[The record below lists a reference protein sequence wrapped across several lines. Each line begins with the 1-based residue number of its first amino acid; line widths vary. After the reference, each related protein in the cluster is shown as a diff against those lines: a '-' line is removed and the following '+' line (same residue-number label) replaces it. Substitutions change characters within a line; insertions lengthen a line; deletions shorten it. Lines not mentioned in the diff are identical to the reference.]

1 MKFLFTNIIKV
12 FFKLTNNLLLNKL
25 WLNKMVILIKWA
37 ISRLQIM
44 IRNRLDFDIN
54 ILKYIRYLLK

>member
-25 WLNKMVILIKWA
+25 WLNKMVILIK
-37 ISRLQIM
+37 
-44 IRNRLDFDIN
+44 
-54 ILKYIRYLLK
+54 